1 MALRA
6 RALLVRELE
15 QAHRQEYEGRARV
28 ELRAEYQREPTA
40 AEVAVRYAEILAA
53 AVDAGSEKRYRKE
66 REGYLKLDLE
76 PFEFADLQKRK
87 ILILQHEDL
96 EIIKMRNSAGGDIYY
111 RDRPDADRGDNL
123 LRLPRYK
130 SQTIART

>member
-1 MALRA
+1 
-6 RALLVRELE
+6 
-15 QAHRQEYEGRARV
+15 V